1 MAEDTKKARETSD
14 MVGSG
19 SCHRMKRMN
28 RMKGLRMQKN
38 NDMKK
43 HIWFFWFIR

>member
-1 MAEDTKKARETSD
+1 MAEGTKKARETSD
-14 MVGSG
+14 MVGNG
-19 SCHRMKRMN
+19 SCHRMK

>member
-1 MAEDTKKARETSD
+1 MAEGTKKARETSD
-14 MVGSG
+14 MVGNG
-19 SCHRMKRMN
+19 SCHRMK
-28 RMKGLRMQKN
+28 GLHMQKN